1 MTLLVVDIAD
11 MLISNNP
18 DEILITYSLGSCIA
32 VSIYD
37 PAIRLGGL
45 IHCMLPLSKVN
56 KAKAQKR
63 PFMFVDTGMQ
73 YMLGQLYEHGL
84 RKNRAII
91 NVAGGGQVLDS
102 HGVFK
107 IGERNFTVLRK
118 ILWKNELLMNIQDVG
133 GNKSRTVSLTI
144 KTGRFSVKSGGSL
157 VHYDIS

>member
-1 MTLLVVDIAD
+1 MTLIVVDIAD

-18 DEILITYSLGSCIA
+18 DETLITYSLGSCIA

-56 KAKAQKR
+56 KAKAQSR
-63 PFMFVDTGMQ
+63 PCMFVDTGMQ
-73 YMLGQLYEHGL
+73 YMLGQLYEYGL
-84 RKNRAII
+84 RKTRAII
-91 NVAGGGQVLDS
+91 NVAGGAQVLDS
-102 HGVFK
+102 YGVFK

-118 ILWKNELLMNIQDVG
+118 ILWKNGLLMNIQDVG